1 MNGLAKISL
10 LLVILLVSLSAYLR
24 LAHSGIG
31 CADWPACYG
40 HIGQATSVSQPVT
53 SESAYQRMVEQA
65 NQPMAWATPLHRLV
79 ASVLGL
85 LMVFLAFIALRRK
98 KQRIITLALLGLTVF
113 LAVLGIRSGSLHNPS
128 VVMGNLAG
136 GFSMLGLLG
145 WMVFNPVSKV
155 PPDALDH
162 AAQDQNAQNREG
174 AVSRMTLFAII
185 VLSMQIV
192 LGGLTSANFAATS
205 CQTLPDCH
213 GSWLPG
219 GALLTAF
226 DLSRQHEVTAM
237 GQAIGG
243 QERLAIHKTHRIG
256 AVITLA
262 MILLAALTALRA
274 GERYRTTAIVILA
287 LVTLEFSVGIAAILT
302 GLPISLAVAHNWLAG
317 LILLALLKLKALS
330 H

>member
-40 HIGQATSVSQPVT
+40 HIGQAASVSQPAP
-53 SESAYQRMVEQA
+53 SENAYQRMVEQA

-98 KQRIITLALLGLTVF
+98 KQRIIALTLLGLTVF
-113 LAVLGIRSGSLHNPS
+113 LAVLGIRSGSLHNPA

-145 WMVFNPVSKV
+145 WMVFSPGSKV
-155 PPDALDH
+155 PLD
-162 AAQDQNAQNREG
+162 AQDHDAQHRAG
-174 AVSRMTLFAII
+174 AVSRMAIVAII
-185 VLSMQIV
+185 VLCLQIV
-192 LGGLTSANFAATS
+192 MGGLTSANFAATS

-219 GALLTAF
+219 SALLTAF
-226 DLSRQHEVTAM
+226 DLSRRHEVTAM

-243 QERLAIHKTHRIG
+243 EERLAIHKAHRIG

-262 MILLAALTALRA
+262 LILLTALTALRA
-274 GERYRTTAIVILA
+274 EERYRTTAIVILA

-302 GLPISLAVAHNWLAG
+302 SLPISLAVAHNWLAG

-330 H
+330 R